1 MINFP
6 LASSTWDEEEINAIH
21 EITESGSFT
30 MGKKVEEYE
39 NNFADFFGSK
49 YAVMTNSGSSA
60 NLIMVAALL
69 MSNKNDI
76 KRGDEI
82 IVPAL
87 SWSTTYFPLQQYGL
101 KLVFVDID
109 KHTLN
114 FDLHKLNNAISRKT
128 KAILAVNLLGNPN
141 DFNVITK
148 LVSDLKIIILEDN
161 CQSMGAKYEEKY
173 SGTFGLMGTFST
185 FYSHHIS
192 TIEGGCVLTNDEE
205 IYHILLVLRAHGWTR
220 DLPKFNQI
228 TGTKDDEEFNESF
241 KFILPGYNVRPTEIS
256 GAIGTVQIKKLSKF
270 ISNRRENGKFFQ
282 ETFKNHPYIQIQEEI
297 GRSSWYGFSI
307 VIKDN
312 IGVNRN
318 DIIKIL
324 TKHGVET
331 RPISSGNFLKHDVIK
346 YFDYRIDGEIETAEY
361 IDKNGFFIGNHHYD
375 VKEKITEISK
385 LLQ

>member
-21 EITESGSFT
+21 AIAESGSFT
-30 MGKKVEEYE
+30 MGQKVEEYE

-69 MSNKNDI
+69 MSKKHNI

-87 SWSTTYFPLQQYGL
+87 SWSTTYSPLQQYGL

-114 FDLHKLNNAISRKT
+114 FDLHKLNNAISSKT
-128 KAILAVNLLGNPN
+128 KAILAVNILGNPN
-141 DFNVITK
+141 DFNVINK
-148 LVSDLKIIILEDN
+148 LVSDLKIIVLEDN

-192 TIEGGCVLTNDEE
+192 TIEGGCVLTNDEA

-220 DLPKFNQI
+220 DLPKINQI

-256 GAIGTVQIKKLSKF
+256 GAIGNVQIKKLSNF
-270 ISNRRENGKFFQ
+270 IYSRRENGKYFQ
-282 ETFKNHPYIQIQEEI
+282 EAFENHPYIRIQEEI
-297 GRSSWYGFSI
+297 GRSSWYGFSV
-307 VIKDN
+307 VIKENVD
-312 IGVNRN
+312 VNRN

-324 TKHGVET
+324 SKHGVET

-346 YFDYRIDGEIETAEY
+346 YFNYRIDGGIETAEY

-375 VKEKITEISK
+375 VRQQITEISK

>member
-6 LASSTWDEEEINAIH
+6 LASSTWDEDEINAIH
-21 EITESGSFT
+21 EITKSGSFT
-30 MGKKVEEYE
+30 MGKKVAEYE

-49 YAVMTNSGSSA
+49 YAIMTNSGSSA
-60 NLIMVAALL
+60 NLIMIAALL
-69 MSNKNDI
+69 MNDKHNI
-76 KRGDEI
+76 KRGDEV

-109 KHTLN
+109 KYTLN
-114 FDLHKLNNAISRKT
+114 FDLHKLSHAISRKT
-128 KAILAVNLLGNPN
+128 KAILSVNILGNPN
-141 DFNVITK
+141 DFNVINE
-148 LVSDLKIIILEDN
+148 LVNDSKIIIIEDN

-173 SGTFGLMGTFST
+173 AGTFGLMGTFST
-185 FYSHHIS
+185 FYSHHMS

-228 TGTKDDEEFNESF
+228 TGAKDDEEFNESF

-256 GAIGTVQIKKLSKF
+256 GAIGNVQIKKLRRF
-270 ISNRRENGKFFQ
+270 ISIRRENGKFFQ
-282 ETFKNHPYIQIQEEI
+282 ETFKDHPYIQIQEEV
-297 GRSSWYGFSI
+297 GRSSWYGFSFI
-307 VIKDN
+307 IKDN
-312 IGVNRN
+312 TGVKRK
-318 DIIKIL
+318 DIIKKL
-324 TKHGVET
+324 TKYGVET

-346 YFDYRIDGEIETAEY
+346 YFDYRIDGGIESAEY
-361 IDKNGFFIGNHHYD
+361 IDENGFFIGNHHYE
-375 VKEKITEISK
+375 VKKQITDISK